1 MYKAIFLLSILYF
14 FAIPCRGQILNE
26 QYLRKN
32 IRLAEK
38 GVADTNQIKRLVEIG
53 FYLFNQS
60 GNNKKKLDTALTY
73 FKTALNLSQ
82 QLHKTDGLYSIDK
95 TTIYL
100 GMAYIALKNRDRGK
114 QLYMKAIRS
123 FQEKRQAALEAR
135 AWFKLGLYTIQY
147 RTGYDTSARNSL
159 ALGIASYKNAIKIY
173 HKLNET
179 STEINLRYSLA
190 DAYFL
195 SDHSDSSQNECLD
208 IIKNY
213 QFSGRKEIAGAFMLL
228 STTNRYE
235 GNYNI
240 ALPYILKGI
249 EYLQKTNDTLSRE
262 SFYGEL
268 ALVYQELGQ
277 TENSIIWYRKTI
289 HLRERVPG
297 YSQTSIFRTVGF
309 VVQGLI
315 KQKKINEALNEILAA
330 EKRHPPESDF
340 IKGTIAEIKGYCYE
354 AQKNFP
360 LAEKNYQ
367 EMIRLITPGQDE
379 SIFLYIARLDIAKF
393 YVQQKK
399 YKKASVYLNGLSGKR
414 FFASYQRDLQFLWY
428 KIDSAKGDYLS
439 SLNHFRNYKTT
450 SDSLFSIIKNKQIAE
465 IQIKYETDQKEK
477 DIKLLKKDGLLQR
490 EKVTRSENMRNI
502 TFGGLVSLILFIG
515 LLYNGYRLKQ
525 RNNVSLS
532 RLLNEKDRLLLD
544 KEWLIKEIHH
554 RVKNNLQIVMGLLQR
569 QSAYINNN
577 EALEVIKNSGN
588 RMHSIALIHQK
599 LYQSESLDLISMPEY
614 IDELISYLKDS
625 YDLGN
630 RIHFEKQID
639 AIKLDVAQAVPLGL
653 ILNEAITNA
662 VKYAY
667 AGDEMGIVK
676 VALKRMDNGFN
687 YLTIIDNGKG
697 LPAGLDSENIGSLGL
712 NLMKGLSKQLGGKLE
727 IENFNGVIVK
737 VSFKT
742 EKPASPGRAVNQ
754 DDYL

>member
-1 MYKAIFLLSILYF
+1 
-14 FAIPCRGQILNE
+14 
-26 QYLRKN
+26 
-32 IRLAEK
+32 
-38 GVADTNQIKRLVEIG
+38 
-53 FYLFNQS
+53 
-60 GNNKKKLDTALTY
+60 
-73 FKTALNLSQ
+73 
-82 QLHKTDGLYSIDK
+82 
-95 TTIYL
+95 
-100 GMAYIALKNRDRGK
+100 
-114 QLYMKAIRS
+114 
-123 FQEKRQAALEAR
+123 
-135 AWFKLGLYTIQY
+135 
-147 RTGYDTSARNSL
+147 
-159 ALGIASYKNAIKIY
+159 
-173 HKLNET
+173 
-179 STEINLRYSLA
+179 
-190 DAYFL
+190 
-195 SDHSDSSQNECLD
+195 
-208 IIKNY
+208 
-213 QFSGRKEIAGAFMLL
+213 
-228 STTNRYE
+228 
-235 GNYNI
+235 
-240 ALPYILKGI
+240 
-249 EYLQKTNDTLSRE
+249 
-262 SFYGEL
+262 
-268 ALVYQELGQ
+268 
-277 TENSIIWYRKTI
+277 
-289 HLRERVPG
+289 
-297 YSQTSIFRTVGF
+297 
-309 VVQGLI
+309 
-315 KQKKINEALNEILAA
+315 
-330 EKRHPPESDF
+330 
-340 IKGTIAEIKGYCYE
+340 
-354 AQKNFP
+354 
-360 LAEKNYQ
+360 
-367 EMIRLITPGQDE
+367 MIRLITPGQGE
-379 SIFLYIARLDIAKF
+379 SIFLYIAKLDIAKF

-399 YKKASVYLNGLSGKR
+399 YKKASLYLNNLSGMR
-414 FFASYQRDLQFLWY
+414 FFASYERDLQFLWY

-439 SLNHFRNYKTT
+439 SLNHLRNYKTT

-490 EKVTRSENMRNI
+490 EKVIRSENMRNI
-502 TFGGLVSLILFIG
+502 TFGGLVLLILFIG

-525 RNNVSLS
+525 RNNVSLN

-599 LYQSESLDLISMPEY
+599 LYQSESLDLIIMPEY

-639 AIKLDVAQAVPLGL
+639 VIKLDVAQAVPLGL

-662 VKYAY
+662 IKYAY

-676 VALKRMDNGFN
+676 IALKRMNNGFN

-697 LPAGLDSENIGSLGL
+697 LPAGLDSENVGSLGL

-742 EKPASPGRAVNQ
+742 ENPASPGRAANQ

>member
-1 MYKAIFLLSILYF
+1 MYKAIFLLLILYL

-26 QYLRKN
+26 HDLRNN
-32 IRLAEK
+32 IRLAK
-38 GVADTNQIKRLVEIG
+38 KSVADTNQLKKLGEIG
-53 FYLFNQS
+53 FYFFNQA
-60 GNNKKKLDTALTY
+60 GNNKKKMDTALTY
-73 FKTALNLSQ
+73 FKNALNLSQ
-82 QLHKTDGLYSIDK
+82 QLHKTDGKYSIDK
-95 TTIYL
+95 TTTYL
-100 GMAYIALKNRDRGK
+100 GMVYIALKNRDRGK
-114 QLYMKAIRS
+114 QLYMKAIS
-123 FQEKRQAALEAR
+123 NFHMKRQVAFEAR
-135 AWFKLGLYTIQY
+135 TWYKLGLSAIQY
-147 RTGYDTSARNSL
+147 RIGYDSSARNSL

-179 STEINLRYSLA
+179 SAEINVRYSLA

-195 SDHSDSSQNECLD
+195 SDHSDSSENECLD

-213 QFSGRKEIAGAFMLL
+213 QFSGRKEISGAFMLL
-228 STTNRYE
+228 STRNRYE

-249 EYLQKTNDTLSRE
+249 EYLKKTNDTLSRE

-289 HLRERVPG
+289 QLRERVPG

-360 LAEKNYQ
+360 LAEKNYLD
-367 EMIRLITPGQDE
+367 MIRLITPGQDE
-379 SIFLYIARLDIAKF
+379 SVFLYIARLDIAKF

-399 YKKASVYLNGLSGKR
+399 YKKANLYLDGLAGKR
-414 FFASYQRDLQFLWY
+414 FFASYERDLQFLWY

-439 SLNHFRNYKTT
+439 SLNHLRNYKAT

-465 IQIKYETDQKEK
+465 IQIKYETDQKER

-490 EKVTRSENMRNI
+490 EKVIRSENMRNI
-502 TFGGLVSLILFIG
+502 TLGGLVLLILFIG

-525 RNNVSLS
+525 RNNVSLNQ
-532 RLLNEKDRLLLD
+532 LLNEKDRLLRD

-577 EALEVIKNSGN
+577 EALEVIKNSEN

-639 AIKLDVAQAVPLGL
+639 VIKLDVAQAVPLGL

-662 VKYAY
+662 IKYAY
-667 AGDEMGIVK
+667 ASDETGIVK
-676 VALKRMDNGFN
+676 IALKRMSDGFN
-687 YLTIIDNGKG
+687 YLTIIDHGKG
-697 LPAGLDSENIGSLGL
+697 LPAGLDSENIGTLGL
-712 NLMKGLSKQLGGKLE
+712 NLMKGLSKQLGGKLK

-742 EKPASPGRAVNQ
+742 ESAASYNM
-754 DDYL
+754 